1 MFGAGRREE
10 EGGVDADAAL
20 RGDGGDGSK
29 TPNLNSKRVSMYSV

>member
-20 RGDGGDGSK
+20 RGDGSK